1 MTENMPLI
9 DNKIIEAYEI
19 IERGTT
25 KNKSIL
31 THSFKILI
39 NHYWPSPNNL
49 NIWDENTSGILHVYA
64 IQLINRKNLNYSTTI
79 KQANGIDVT

>member
-1 MTENMPLI
+1 MPLI

-39 NHYWPSPNNL
+39 NHY
-49 NIWDENTSGILHVYA
+49 
-64 IQLINRKNLNYSTTI
+64 
-79 KQANGIDVT
+79 